1 MKRNDII
8 AALRFAGF
16 HADKKSFTRILI
28 ENRISTVCAEKAYA
42 SGVKLKS
49 EGAKCLCQDCMKAEV
64 RS

>member
-8 AALRFAGF
+8 AALRFAGY
-16 HADKKSFTRILI
+16 HTDKQTFTRIII
-28 ENRISTVCAEKAYA
+28 ENHISVACAEKAYA

-49 EGAKCLCQDCMKAEV
+49 EGAKCLCRDCMKAEV